1 MKNRRNF
8 YLLIAVTFVIM
19 TVAKASGNLIVAAI
33 GVAFGLSVALA
44 LLTERITKY
53 REDYKTHKSV
63 LTTHKKAGS

>member
-53 REDYKTHKSV
+53 REDYKTHK
-63 LTTHKKAGS
+63 